1 MHDLVLLMEKIKNI
15 PKNLFTEKEILEM
28 IIRNSEYGIMFEIEV
43 DNVNRQIIYTI
54 NNDIAF
60 YDHLNDIE
68 NLKHEYY
75 IFYLKKDDIKIL
87 KYIIKRF
94 F

>member
-43 DNVNRQIIYTI
+43 DNINKQIIYTI

-60 YDHLNDIE
+60 YDHLNYIE

-75 IFYLKKDDIKIL
+75 IFYLKKDDIEIL
-87 KYIIKRF
+87 KYIIERF

>member
-1 MHDLVLLMEKIKNI
+1 MHDLVLIMEKIKNI

-43 DNVNRQIIYTI
+43 DNVNKQIIYTI

-60 YDHLNDIE
+60 YDHLKDTE

-75 IFYLKKDDIKIL
+75 IFYLKKDEIEVL
-87 KYIIKRF
+87 KYIVERF